1 MSNVT
6 AKNILF
12 IGAGSNDFG
21 LESEHDADIYQV
33 MPELKGHGINVFL
46 IDENSYALSLESLAA
61 ETIWKPLTVENVK
74 QVIKHNHIDTVL
86 PLFGGV
92 RAVRL
97 WADVVQSWEHG
108 DGLVPQT
115 LGLSIDM
122 LLRINNL
129 ADFTKFMA
137 EAGLPVITSHVVKAQ
152 DDANELLRELQVPLM
167 IRSLHPKN
175 TNTRQMVEWLDEFEE
190 AIDNAKTQ
198 SMTQE
203 IIISKAINGLKE
215 IGMEV
220 LRDFRGNKMK
230 IGASEDMDP
239 IGIHTADSLSVSP
252 TLTIQDQILEKMRM
266 YAFQVADLLE
276 LQGVMHVQ
284 FAFDDT
290 TGAIYIIKVSPYIDQ
305 MSSRMALVTGYP
317 VMLVAINLAMGIA
330 LEDIVLSHDFGQKM
344 AMMEPMMDHI
354 TVKLPIFPFGELEES
369 NVSVNRQLN
378 SIQKSVGSTI
388 GFGRTFIEALEK
400 AIRSAHF
407 NNATF
412 SPTNMA
418 HVSDDALIQQLIHP
432 EDNRVLLLIEAI
444 KRGYEI
450 DELAELT
457 NIDEFYFYQLR
468 HLLQLELEI
477 EKDVDSIVSL
487 RRGKRY
493 GLSDGLIALFWDT
506 DFKIIRALTKEHNID
521 PTYKALEPSAGEFP
535 ENARQYYSTYEE
547 ENESEQ
553 VSDNTVLV
561 IGSGAFRLGD
571 AASGGYA
578 TTVVLSELRR
588 LQYHTVIMNNN
599 ASDATLMQNLAD
611 KQYLEPLEISDI
623 MKVVELENPIAI
635 IVPGNRRK
643 LITALRELNQNVL
656 ILPKEKHTPSG
667 PEATQT
673 EFALNVFSDG
683 HQIYPIN
690 ITQHMVGEMRIV
702 PQIVDLPKELTQTH
716 LENPGVY
723 QVIWCQNG
731 NDWVDHVEVSNIS
744 YDTWLRPM
752 PFGQV
757 AFISKVMQVQ
767 WLRMTVRSLLDRM
780 TEQDRKLLD
789 NVNKLTLQ
797 TDVRLVASNIDY
809 ELHLQPTEPID
820 GTRFELGVDIKYYE

>member
-21 LESEHDADIYQV
+21 LESEHDAAIYQV

-571 AASGGYA
+571 AASGSYA